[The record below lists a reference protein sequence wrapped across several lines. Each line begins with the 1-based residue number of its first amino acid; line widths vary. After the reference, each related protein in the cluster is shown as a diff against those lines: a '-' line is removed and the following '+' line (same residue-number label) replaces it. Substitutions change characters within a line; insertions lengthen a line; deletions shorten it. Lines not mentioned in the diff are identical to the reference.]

1 MQNWAKETIAFARL
15 FGNGKRRQ
23 VDKLLGAAWRGGRRE
38 FVRKGDFFFDR
49 LPNRDLDRTS
59 QATAHSIL
67 AASYTEPLLL
77 GRELPSYFT
86 LGHKKWMA
94 WIPDQDVDEKRYS

>member
-1 MQNWAKETIAFARL
+1 MRACLAMVSVVKSTSYSGLRD
-15 FGNGKRRQ
+15 
-23 VDKLLGAAWRGGRRE
+23 VAARRE

-94 WIPDQDVDEKRYS
+94 